1 MEQLGRLDP
10 YRKELSKITRAKN
23 VPSEWAVPDQCC
35 RAAKL
40 WPGHSST
47 QTGRK
52 IINIEGVR
60 HALL

>member
-35 RAAKL
+35 RGSEIMARSFLYANREEN
-40 WPGHSST
+40 H
-47 QTGRK
+47 
-52 IINIEGVR
+52 
-60 HALL
+60 